1 MENKME
7 DKINNII
14 KTAMQNLNA
23 LVDVNTIIG
32 NPIKNDNGEYVI
44 PVSKVTIGV
53 LVGGGEYGKLGI
65 FKKGSDLPYTA
76 GNGAIISIKPCAF
89 LVGEEGKYK
98 VLSISNSATEKFIEK
113 ATDII
118 SEIQV
123 KE

>member
-44 PVSKVTIGV
+44 PVS
-53 LVGGGEYGKLGI
+53 
-65 FKKGSDLPYTA
+65 
-76 GNGAIISIKPCAF
+76 
-89 LVGEEGKYK
+89 
-98 VLSISNSATEKFIEK
+98 
-113 ATDII
+113 
-118 SEIQV
+118 
-123 KE
+123 